1 MDSVCEEAG
10 PREPSKVCQS
20 EIKCDTSI
28 DIQKE
33 VAECPAITEVQKQV
47 ADAAPASSETS
58 RKDSVSVPDGRT
70 TATAPKPG
78 KKSDSLSIGW
88 LLFSFI
94 RTALFMCFG
103 LFNQHFFI

>member
-1 MDSVCEEAG
+1 MCEEAG

-20 EIKCDTSI
+20 EIKCDTSTSSI

-58 RKDSVSVPDGRT
+58 RKDPVSVPDGRT

-78 KKSDSLSIGW
+78 KKSDSLSIG
-88 LLFSFI
+88 
-94 RTALFMCFG
+94 
-103 LFNQHFFI
+103 